1 MCIAHSRNEESWKE
15 TVSISRCVMK
25 LRVRSTADTSALRS
39 ALPGCIKKS
48 QCYQC
53 VFRASS
59 NSDPKSP
66 FPTSRGKKVKQWKDI
81 KLIGENLKK
90 YVFFL
95 WKEEAGSDLATWSC
109 ICADYVTVPHFTRPR
124 LLCSLNFDFVF
135 SKSYFILSP
144 KWQVM
149 VES

>member
-1 MCIAHSRNEESWKE
+1 MCIAHRCDEESWKE

-53 VFRASS
+53 VFRASG
-59 NSDPKSP
+59 NLDPKSP
-66 FPTSRGKKVKQWKDI
+66 FSTSRKKKVKQWKDI
-81 KLIGENLKK
+81 KLTGENLKK

-95 WKEEAGSDLATWSC
+95 WEEEDAGNDLATWSC
-109 ICADYVTVPHFTRPR
+109 ICADYVTVPHLTRPR
-124 LLCSLNFDFVF
+124 LLRILNFDFVF

-144 KWQVM
+144 KW
-149 VES
+149 